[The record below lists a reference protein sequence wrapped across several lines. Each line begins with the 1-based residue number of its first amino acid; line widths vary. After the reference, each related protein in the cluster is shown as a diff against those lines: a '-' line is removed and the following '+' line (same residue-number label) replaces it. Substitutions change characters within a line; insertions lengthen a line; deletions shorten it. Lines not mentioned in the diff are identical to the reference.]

1 MSEVTTTTRTTTV
14 EQPTAPEDPGGEV
27 PPSGAVPPPNGN
39 RVVALENGHHE
50 PVVKRGAEAPGA
62 ETWLIALFF
71 SVLYG
76 VIGYFML
83 TDGRIVNF
91 DSLQQLNSAYMTWWN
106 SPPKLASIP
115 LDAPPLGSIVF
126 MPLTLVKPLATSL
139 VALPVATAI
148 AAGLLMAILNST
160 MRRCE
165 FPAFLRYIALVLFGL
180 NPMFVFY
187 AGNGDTTVIGMMFA
201 GISLLSVISY
211 GLSAE
216 TRYLALGG
224 LAIGI
229 AAMFDYSY
237 FFWAAGLTLAI
248 MFIGS
253 GREDG
258 VDRRRSS
265 LIVFMMPA
273 VYALMVWILI
283 NTVILGSPFDWISA
297 QPNLVEVNTTGA
309 LQAITADW
317 DSTLGDLV
325 EVVFGIAPLAFFS
338 LLLLLVT
345 GFSKRGRLALG
356 LLLVL
361 LIAAAVPVGRA
372 LIADQADLVDLSI
385 GLPLAL
391 LALAGAAWVYFAQE
405 GWRIGVAVVV
415 GIGLLAAIPLGW
427 MAMQDYTYQN
437 QAQAFTRWV
446 EDRDSQE
453 GTSSVGGYTVGVD
466 PEVAMASYINES
478 IPQEKNSILVDE
490 NFSYGPMILS
500 GRPQLFADRADQG
513 EGEWEMEIENP
524 FGRVSYMLITT
535 SRGGDQL
542 RKRYPDAIAGG
553 ELGLNPVFRTD
564 RYVLLSVSETKPAA
578 EGVARPGEVVPNS
591 RPEPF
596 TPQRP
601 PDPSNPDAVVV
612 VPGTVPEDTVTPTP
626 APEATTGPGPTGG
639 SSAPQI
645 EGE

>member
-1 MSEVTTTTRTTTV
+1 MSEVTTTTTTV
-14 EQPTAPEDPGGEV
+14 ERPVAPTTPAGNDLPPGGRV
-27 PPSGAVPPPNGN
+27 PPNGN
-39 RVVALENGHHE
+39 RMVILENGHSE
-50 PVVKRGAEAPGA
+50 PVAKRGAEAPGA

-91 DSLQQLNSAYMTWWN
+91 DSLQQLNNAYMAWWN

-126 MPLTLVKPLATSL
+126 MPLTLIKPLASSL
-139 VALPVATAI
+139 VALPVITAI

-201 GISLLSVISY
+201 GVALLSTVSY

-224 LAIGI
+224 LAIGV
-229 AAMFDYSY
+229 ASMFDYGY
-237 FFWAAGLTLAI
+237 FFWAVGLTLAI

-253 GREDG
+253 SREDG

-283 NTVILGSPFDWISA
+283 NTVILGSPFGWITA
-297 QPNLVEVNTTGA
+297 QPNLIEVNTTGA
-309 LQAITADW
+309 LQAVTADW
-317 DSTLGDLV
+317 GSTLSDLA
-325 EVVFGIAPLAFFS
+325 EVVFGIAPLAFLTV
-338 LLLLLVT
+338 LLLLFAAFT
-345 GFSKRGRLALG
+345 RRGGLALG
-356 LLLVL
+356 LLLLL

-391 LALAGAAWVYFAQE
+391 AALAGAAWVYSVKE
-405 GWRIGVAVVV
+405 GWRVGVAVVV

-446 EDRDSQE
+446 EDRDTQE
-453 GTSSVGGYTVGVD
+453 GTSSVGGYRVGVD

-500 GRPQLFADRADQG
+500 GRPQLFADRADEG
-513 EGEWEMEIENP
+513 EGEWEMLIENP
-524 FGRVSYMLITT
+524 FGQVSYMLITT

-542 RKRYPDAIAGG
+542 RKRYPDAISGG

-564 RYVLLSVSETKPAA
+564 RYVLLSVSETKPAE

-601 PDPSNPDAVVV
+601 PDPSDPDAVVV
-612 VPGTVPEDTVTPTP
+612 VPGTVPEDAVTPTP
-626 APEATTGPGPTGG
+626 APEPTTGPGPSGG
-639 SSAPQI
+639 STAPQI

>member
-1 MSEVTTTTRTTTV
+1 M
-14 EQPTAPEDPGGEV
+14 
-27 PPSGAVPPPNGN
+27 
-39 RVVALENGHHE
+39 
-50 PVVKRGAEAPGA
+50 
-62 ETWLIALFF
+62 
-71 SVLYG
+71 
-76 VIGYFML
+76 
-83 TDGRIVNF
+83 
-91 DSLQQLNSAYMTWWN
+91 
-106 SPPKLASIP
+106 
-115 LDAPPLGSIVF
+115 
-126 MPLTLVKPLATSL
+126 
-139 VALPVATAI
+139 
-148 AAGLLMAILNST
+148 
-160 MRRCE
+160 
-165 FPAFLRYIALVLFGL
+165 
-180 NPMFVFY
+180 
-187 AGNGDTTVIGMMFA
+187 
-201 GISLLSVISY
+201 
-211 GLSAE
+211 SAE

-224 LAIGI
+224 LAIGV
-229 AAMFDYSY
+229 ASMFDYGY
-237 FFWAAGLTLAI
+237 FFWAVGLTLAI

-253 GREDG
+253 SREDG

-273 VYALMVWILI
+273 VYALMLWILI
-283 NTVILGSPFDWISA
+283 NTVILGSPFGWITA
-297 QPNLVEVNTTGA
+297 QPNLIEVNTTGA

-317 DSTLGDLV
+317 GSTLSDLA
-325 EVVFGIAPLAFFS
+325 EVVFGIAPLAFLTV
-338 LLLLLVT
+338 LLLLFAAFT
-345 GFSKRGRLALG
+345 RRGGLALG
-356 LLLVL
+356 LLLL
-361 LIAAAVPVGRA
+361 LVIAAAVPVGRA
-372 LIADQADLVDLSI
+372 LIADQADLVDLSV

-391 LALAGAAWVYFAQE
+391 IALAGAAWVYEAKE
-405 GWRIGVAVVV
+405 SWRVGVAVVV

-500 GRPQLFADRADQG
+500 GRPQLFADRADEG
-513 EGEWEMEIENP
+513 EGEWEMKLENP
-524 FGRVSYMLITT
+524 FGQVSYMLITT

-553 ELGLNPVFRTD
+553 ELGINPVFRTE
-564 RYVLLSVSETKPAA
+564 RYVLLAVSETRPAE

-612 VPGTVPEDTVTPTP
+612 VPGTAPENTVTPTP
-626 APEATTGPGPTGG
+626 APEPTTGPAPSGG
-639 SSAPQI
+639 STAPQI

>member
-1 MSEVTTTTRTTTV
+1 MSEVKTPTTTTTV
-14 EQPTAPEDPGGEV
+14 EPPVAPTAPVGDDL
-27 PPSGAVPPPNGN
+27 PPSGSPPPNGN
-39 RVVALENGHHE
+39 RIVMLENGHSE
-50 PVVKRGAEAPGA
+50 PVAKRGAEAPGA

-91 DSLQQLNSAYMTWWN
+91 DALQQLNNAYMTWWN

-115 LDAPPLGSIVF
+115 LDAPPLGSIAF
-126 MPLTLVKPLATSL
+126 MPLTLIKPLATSL
-139 VALPVATAI
+139 VALPVITAI

-165 FPAFLRYIALVLFGL
+165 FPAFLRYAALVLFGL

-187 AGNGDTTVIGMMFA
+187 AGNGDTTVIGMMLA
-201 GISLLSVISY
+201 GIALLSVISW
-211 GLSAE
+211 GMSAE
-216 TRYLALGG
+216 TRYLALAG
-224 LAIGI
+224 LAMGV
-229 AAMFDYSY
+229 AAMFDYGY
-237 FFWAAGLTLAI
+237 FFWAVGLTLAI

-253 GREDG
+253 SREDG

-265 LIVFMMPA
+265 LIVFMMPV
-273 VYALMVWILI
+273 VYALMVWTLI
-283 NTVILGSPFDWISA
+283 NAVILGDPFDWISA
-297 QPNLVEVNTTGA
+297 QPSLIEVNTTGA

-317 DSTLGDLV
+317 GSTLSDLA
-325 EVVFGIAPLAFFS
+325 EVVFGIAPLAFATV
-338 LLLLLVT
+338 LLLVFA
-345 GFSKRGRLALG
+345 GFSKSGRLAWG
-356 LLLVL
+356 LLILL

-372 LIADQADLVDLSI
+372 LVADQADLMDLSV

-391 LALAGAAWVYFAQE
+391 LALAGAAWVYAVKE

-415 GIGLLAAIPLGW
+415 GIGLIAAIPLGW
-427 MAMQDYTYQN
+427 TAMQDYTYQN

-446 EDRDSQE
+446 EDRDTQE

-478 IPQEKNSILVDE
+478 IPQEDGSILVDE

-500 GRPQLFADRADQG
+500 GRPQLFADRAD
-513 EGEWEMEIENP
+513 ESESEWETLIEDP
-524 FGRVSYMLITT
+524 FGEVSYMLITT

-564 RYVLLSVSETKPAA
+564 RYVLLSVSETRPAE

-612 VPGTVPEDTVTPTP
+612 VPGTAPEDTVTPTP
-626 APEATTGPGPTGG
+626 APEATTGPGPSGG
-639 SSAPQI
+639 STAPQI

>member
-1 MSEVTTTTRTTTV
+1 MSEVTTTTTTV
-14 EQPTAPEDPGGEV
+14 ERPVAPTTPAGNDLPPGGRV
-27 PPSGAVPPPNGN
+27 PPNGN
-39 RVVALENGHHE
+39 RMVILENGHSE
-50 PVVKRGAEAPGA
+50 PVAKRGAEAPGA

-91 DSLQQLNSAYMTWWN
+91 DSLQQLNNAYMAWWN

-126 MPLTLVKPLATSL
+126 MPLTLIKPLATSL
-139 VALPVATAI
+139 VALPVITAI

-201 GISLLSVISY
+201 GVALLSTVSY

-224 LAIGI
+224 LAIGV
-229 AAMFDYSY
+229 ASMFDYGY
-237 FFWAAGLTLAI
+237 FFWAVGLALAI

-253 GREDG
+253 SREDG

-283 NTVILGSPFDWISA
+283 NTVILGSPFGWITA
-297 QPNLVEVNTTGA
+297 QPNLIEVNTTGA
-309 LQAITADW
+309 LQAVTADW
-317 DSTLGDLV
+317 GSTLSDLA
-325 EVVFGIAPLAFFS
+325 EVVFGIAPLAFLTV
-338 LLLLLVT
+338 LLLLFAAFT
-345 GFSKRGRLALG
+345 RRGGLALG
-356 LLLVL
+356 LLLLL

-391 LALAGAAWVYFAQE
+391 AALAGAAWVYSVKE
-405 GWRIGVAVVV
+405 GWRVGVAVVV

-446 EDRDSQE
+446 EDRDTQE

-500 GRPQLFADRADQG
+500 GRPQLFADRADEG
-513 EGEWEMEIENP
+513 EGEWEMLIENP
-524 FGRVSYMLITT
+524 FGQVSYMLITT

-542 RKRYPDAIAGG
+542 RKRYPDAISGG

-564 RYVLLSVSETKPAA
+564 RYVLLSVSETKPAE

-612 VPGTVPEDTVTPTP
+612 VPGTVPEDAVTPTP
-626 APEATTGPGPTGG
+626 APEPTTGPGPSGG
-639 SSAPQI
+639 STAPQI